1 MRSMAFLS
9 LVLFPPTGVADP
21 GPPRE
26 MRRDPDGAILPP
38 GAITRLGSR
47 LFRDP
52 GAKRLYVDDSGRT
65 VACFE
70 DSAVRWWDL
79 QTGRYLRGW
88 AAQGNEKIWFSPNG
102 RLVGRGVHEG
112 FEVRD
117 AWNDR
122 PMRIIQVDDPTGL
135 IAAFS
140 QDNRQIAVAQED
152 DVEFGSYHV
161 RVHDLQTGKENT
173 LCGLALPPARF
184 WFADS
189 GRMLIVQDRADR
201 VFGWEVGRD
210 GFRWHVEASDLRFD
224 RNSRFFIGSVGA
236 EGRFALFSAATGREM
251 PRKDGLW
258 QFATTDHVLDLSS
271 KDATM
276 LARCIEPDSTVVWSW
291 IRSRARNEKRTLV
304 TFDDHG
310 RPIGAFN
317 PDGRRVILLVD
328 QRLHLYDVA
337 TQKRLTPDLPGWGQ
351 PEKPEYAYWSADG
364 RRVFTAALRD
374 KPPGSNNVIV
384 TAWDAVSG
392 RVLEAA
398 TKREMERRRRLA
410 EKPYRPEPRVEIP
423 RPTPRDVTGQWL
435 PLSRQ
440 HVYSIDQS
448 LVAIARMPG
457 ERREF
462 DPEESDTL
470 GCRRKESYPRVVSPS
485 VIEVSTGGAIVT
497 LPIPHPGPFVFS
509 PDARS
514 LAVIEPDGIHLYD
527 VLTGREQLVRKV
539 PMYPHSDPTAPC
551 GLGMSFSPDG
561 SRLAVIEHGGT
572 VLVFDVALPR
582 DRRTIMDDEMQQ
594 LWTDLASADP
604 KVGSAA
610 AFKFADDPNKA
621 LRLLAERL
629 RPVREPNVR
638 RPLAELDSPDYQV
651 RAAASA
657 KLLALGDAVRPA
669 LTAALKAQTEPEP
682 RQRLESLVAALA
694 DDLPPQAAD
703 LRQLRALAVLERIA
717 TTEVATKIN
726 ELSHGLA
733 DARVTLEARRARQ
746 RLADRNG
753 AAKE

>member
-9 LVLFPPTGVADP
+9 LILFIPTAVAGP
-21 GPPRE
+21 GPLGE
-26 MRRDPDGAILPP
+26 VRRDQDGAILPP
-38 GAITRLGSR
+38 GAIARLGSR

-52 GAKRLYVDDSGRT
+52 GAKRIYVDDSGRT

-88 AAQGNEKIWFSPNG
+88 AAQERAKVRFSPNG
-102 RLVGRGVHEG
+102 RLVGRGVPEG

-117 AWNDR
+117 TWNDR
-122 PMRIIQVDDPTGL
+122 PMRIIQVDDPTRL
-135 IAAFS
+135 IVAFS
-140 QDNRQIAVAQED
+140 QDNRRIAVAQDE
-152 DVEFGSYHV
+152 DVELGSYQV
-161 RVHDLQTGKENT
+161 RVCDLRTGKEDT
-173 LCGLALPPARF
+173 LFGLAVPPARF

-189 GRMLIVQDRADR
+189 GRVLIVQDRADR

-236 EGRFALFSAATGREM
+236 EGRFALFCATTGQEV

-271 KDATM
+271 RDATM

-291 IRSRARNEKRTLV
+291 SQSRAKNEKRTLV

-317 PDGRRVILLVD
+317 PDGRRVVLLVD
-328 QRLHLYDVA
+328 QRLHLYEVA

-351 PEKPEYAYWSADG
+351 PEKPEYVYWSADG
-364 RRVFTAALRD
+364 RRVFTAGLND
-374 KPPGSNNVIV
+374 NPPGSGKVVV
-384 TAWDAVSG
+384 TGWDAVSG
-392 RVLEAA
+392 RVLEVA

-410 EKPYRPEPRVEIP
+410 ERPYRPEPRVEIR
-423 RPTPRDVTGQWL
+423 RPTPRDVAGQWL
-435 PLSRQ
+435 PLSRE
-440 HVYSIDQS
+440 HVYSIDGA

-457 ERREF
+457 ERGEF
-462 DPEESDTL
+462 APPESDVF
-470 GCRRKESYPRVVSPS
+470 GCRTRESYPRLVSPS
-485 VIEVSTGGAIVT
+485 VVEVATGRPLATLAIAY
-497 LPIPHPGPFVFS
+497 PGPFVFS

-514 LAVIEPDGIHLYD
+514 LAVIEPDGVHLYD
-527 VLTGREQLVRKV
+527 VLTGQDQLVRKV

-572 VLVFDVALPR
+572 VLVLDVALPR
-582 DRRTIMDDEMQQ
+582 HRRTVTDDEMHQ

-610 AFKFADDPNKA
+610 AFRLADDPENA

-629 RPVREPNVR
+629 TRVREPNIR

-657 KLLALGDAVRPA
+657 KLLALGDSVRPA
-669 LTAALKAQTEPEP
+669 LAVALKAQTEPEP
-682 RQRLESLVAALA
+682 RQRLESLIAALA
-694 DDLPPQAAD
+694 DDLPPQSVD
-703 LRQLRALAVLERIA
+703 LRRLRALAVLERIGTNEA
-717 TTEVATKIN
+717 RAKID
-726 ELSHGLA
+726 ELAEGLA
-733 DARVTLEARRARQ
+733 ESRVTAEARRARP
-746 RLADRNG
+746 RLADRSG
-753 AAKE
+753 AAKD